1 MQHELDT
8 AIMPV
13 EVKDGEEDAAR
24 FLDTPETEKGPFSME
39 LVEREVFG
47 AESVGDLTLTCVVAF
62 RGTVP

>member
-1 MQHELDT
+1 
-8 AIMPV
+8 MPV